1 MRLNSSFA
9 VKSLVPEKILSIIT
23 DIIAPT
29 DAIATSPKLSISE
42 ALLSFFIVDT
52 PSAKASIKGTAKI
65 PVVAPE
71 ASKAIVKN
79 SIGVNSANIK
89 TKI

>member
-1 MRLNSSFA
+1 MLNN
-9 VKSLVPEKILSIIT
+9 IT

-29 DAIATSPKLSISE
+29 DAIATSPKLSLSD
-42 ALLSFFIVDT
+42 ALLSFFIEDIPT
-52 PSAKASIKGTAKI
+52 AKAKIKGTAKI

-79 SIGVNSANIK
+79 STGVNKARIN
-89 TKI
+89 TTP